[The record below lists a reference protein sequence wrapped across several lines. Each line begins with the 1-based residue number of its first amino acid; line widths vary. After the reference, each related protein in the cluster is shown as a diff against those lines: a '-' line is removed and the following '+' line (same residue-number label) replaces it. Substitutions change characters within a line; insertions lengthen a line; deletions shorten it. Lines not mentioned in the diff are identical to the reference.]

1 MKNKFFSILDRDTLL
16 HLRIPFSFFL
26 LPIFIFAIS
35 QTTKMDWE
43 NTIIIFIALH
53 LFIYPGSNV
62 YNSFMD
68 KDKGSIGGLKN
79 PPPVTKKLFYASIL
93 FDVMGLL
100 LSLFVSLKM
109 LLLLL
114 VYVGVSKAYS
124 WHKIRLKKYGITGWF
139 VVMLF
144 QGGYTFLL
152 VNMAA
157 ENLFHLNWFT
167 SKNLECMLLASL
179 FIGGF
184 YPLTQIYQQEED
196 SSRGDF
202 TISCKLGIEGTFI
215 FTGIL
220 FLIASA
226 VAFHYF
232 SSFYNPSYF
241 LIYILSLAPVVLY
254 FLYWFSKTL
263 RNKMFADFNHAMRII
278 FISSSCMI
286 ICFSIIFFL
295 NHS

>member
-1 MKNKFFSILDRDTLL
+1 
-16 HLRIPFSFFL
+16 
-26 LPIFIFAIS
+26 
-35 QTTKMDWE
+35 MDWE

-157 ENLFHLNWFT
+157 ENLFHLLWFT

-232 SSFYNPSYF
+232 SSFYNSSYF